1 MLYTKSEI
9 KEQVYEAYMME
20 SVELSSC
27 FFDFDV
33 RGEIGMLLRAY
44 TEIQNTINS
53 DEVVLLNN
61 VSTKREGD
69 YIIVSGDL
77 DERDFDEIYHE
88 VYEGNYKDFLE
99 SYNEKEKETRLYRL
113 LDPTLDDKRRIT
125 GTKLDFIW

>member
-1 MLYTKSEI
+1 
-9 KEQVYEAYMME
+9 
-20 SVELSSC
+20 
-27 FFDFDV
+27 
-33 RGEIGMLLRAY
+33 MLLRAY
-44 TEIQNTINS
+44 AEIQNTINS

>member
-20 SVELSSC
+20 SVELSSY

-44 TEIQNTINS
+44 AEIQNTINS